1 MTCAVLWRA
10 SLACMDDVAT
20 HDTAKDRTL
29 LDDQLRLL
37 EARRGEVEVLTERGD
52 RAGDSLL
59 NDLVGARLVVR
70 SVLLGGID
78 VGGLSR
84 EERCALEDS
93 EREAR
98 GLLLRAAELAQ

>member
-1 MTCAVLWRA
+1 MHDAA
-10 SLACMDDVAT
+10 M

-37 EARRGEVEVLTERGD
+37 EARRGDVEALVERGD

-59 NDLVGARLVVR
+59 NDLVGVRLVVR
-70 SVLLGGID
+70 SVLLGGIG
-78 VGGLSR
+78 VGGLSK
-84 EERCALEDS
+84 EERRALEDS

-98 GLLLRAAELAQ
+98 GLLLRAAQPAQRGARRSPS